1 MSLQLTSGSFEKR
14 DEKSVSEP
22 IQSDDAYIILKRSV
36 GGGESSIPQRCQ
48 ASSDTSVGQRNS
60 DSTSIPSDV
69 DHTNEV
75 DGQDST
81 SIASLWT
88 TSSSPSPPPVAPST
102 ARTCDGSEEKTS
114 LPVPFP
120 QSEIAELEDSRMFT
134 TESTS
139 CAKNGS
145 CDPLISSIYHRELD
159 QNDPRVIAASSFM
172 GPETVLFGQVLSG
185 VLTHGD
191 RLVLGPIGIE
201 GSFSV
206 CSVQS
211 VRVNDVP
218 VRSAVAG
225 QTATMILKLEVEET
239 VRSNS
244 LPPIDENVHY
254 HSGGFNEEANPSS
267 ASLNSL
273 GSGATTAPSISTD
286 GSDNIRNSSSF
297 NRIKPTLGQGQGCGS
312 SSISAGSG
320 LVLLSPDF
328 NPVAY
333 WEFEVSNHLFL
344 HPCDLVPYAPFIV

>member
-1 MSLQLTSGSFEKR
+1 M
-14 DEKSVSEP
+14 P
-22 IQSDDAYIILKRSV
+22 SDWVDDRMN
-36 GGGESSIPQRCQ
+36 SISQKCQ
-48 ASSDTSVGQRNS
+48 ASSDTSVEQRIF
-60 DSTSIPSDV
+60 DSTNISSNV
-69 DHTNEV
+69 DHTANEV

-88 TSSSPSPPPVAPST
+88 TSSSPSPPPVAPII
-102 ARTCDGSEEKTS
+102 ARTCDQSEENTS
-114 LPVPFP
+114 SPPPFP
-120 QSEIAELEDSRMFT
+120 HSEIGELEDSRMYS

-145 CDPLISSIYHRELD
+145 YDPLISSINHRELD
-159 QNDPRVIAASSFM
+159 RNDPRVIAASSFM
-172 GPETVLFGQVLSG
+172 GPETVLFGQILSG
-185 VLTHGD
+185 ILTHGD

-201 GSFSV
+201 GAFSV

-225 QTATMILKLEVEET
+225 QTATMILKLEMEET
-239 VRSNS
+239 AKSYS
-244 LPPIDENVHY
+244 LPPIDENVLY

-286 GSDNIRNSSSF
+286 GSNESIRNSSSF
-297 NRIKPTLGQGQGCGS
+297 NRIKTTLGQGQGCGS

-333 WEFEVSNHLFL
+333 WEFEVSDPYILA
-344 HPCDLVPYAPFIV
+344 CDSCVHRLSLCSSLIL